1 MSSQSVVASGF
12 LALLLAASSARPE
25 EPAAGAGE
33 PAPTWRVIVGPSITL
48 QAFDTTYVSSYSPP
62 FQYVPHTSTA
72 TQTLPLDA
80 GKGPGVWLGIERA
93 LGRHVGL
100 QLSAHYGEADLSG
113 SPGQYDLTM
122 RYTSRP
128 PPFYDPVEVT
138 VQRSEAQPAAEGR
151 LKTLVVALDLV
162 AWADLG
168 SRGRL
173 GVTAGPA
180 WLHAKGSAQSLVYTE
195 YHMGGHSTAFDQD
208 YRVSFEFPA
217 SALGLD
223 LGGFAEVDLGR
234 HAGLRADVRYCWA
247 PTKDAEVSVS
257 EIVNPEEIVWTID
270 TAQIQSGLSPAPVRL
285 DASFF
290 RAALVLALRF

>member
-1 MSSQSVVASGF
+1 MSSRKLVGAF
-12 LALLLAASSARPE
+12 AALLACLVAAQTR
-25 EPAAGAGE
+25 AAD
-33 PAPTWRVIVGPSITL
+33 PPPVWRLLVGPSLT
-48 QAFDTTYVSSYSPP
+48 APSFATTYTSSYSPP
-62 FQYVPHTSTA
+62 FQYVPHSSQA

-80 GKGPGVWLGIERA
+80 GKGPGVWLGVERA

-128 PPFYDPVEVT
+128 PPSYDPVEVT
-138 VQRSEAQPAAEGR
+138 VQRSEAQPAADGR
-151 LKTLVVALDLV
+151 LKTLALALDLV
-162 AWADLG
+162 AWADVA

-180 WLHAKGSAQSLVYTE
+180 WLHANGRAQSLVYTE

-217 SALGLD
+217 RALGLD
-223 LGGFAEVDLGR
+223 LGGFAEVDLD
-234 HAGLRADVRYCWA
+234 HHVGLRVDGRYCWA
-247 PTKDAEVSVS
+247 PEKEAEVSVRD
-257 EIVNPEEIVWTID
+257 IVNPGAIVWSVD
-270 TAQIQSGLSPAPVRL
+270 LADIQSGLAPAPVPL
-285 DASFF
+285 ELSFF
-290 RAALVLALRF
+290 RAALALSVRF